1 MDIFNT
7 DCNDYRSL
15 LSGKVLCVP
24 PASSDARVLS
34 QKMEEMRPDV
44 FKNIKKKPLKY
55 RLDLW
60 DFGGQQI
67 YYTSHQTFLNERA
80 IYVLTVDMSKA
91 LDGVISTEIEVP
103 KWKESGSPKTSRG
116 TWLFRW

>member
-1 MDIFNT
+1 M
-7 DCNDYRSL
+7 CL
-15 LSGKVLCVP
+15 V
-24 PASSDARVLS
+24 ASSDARVLS
-34 QKMEEMRPDV
+34 QKMEEMHPDV
-44 FKNIKKKPLKY
+44 LKYVERRPPKY

-60 DFGGQQI
+60 DFDGQQI

-80 IYVLTVDMSKA
+80 IYVLTVDMSKS
-91 LDGVISTEIEVP
+91 LDEVIPTEIEVP